1 MSDILFIIA
10 PHDFQDHEY
19 EIPKKIL
26 EQAGHN
32 VITASKISGEAIG
45 KFGAKV
51 NVNFTLDNV
60 DLNVYKAIV
69 FIGGPGAV
77 EYQTDE
83 AALELAKKAFIA
95 EKIIGAICI
104 APTILAYAGVLEGKK
119 TACWNGDG
127 IQKDVIEDHGGHFVD
142 DDVCIDGRIV
152 TANGPAAAEKFGH
165 LLVKV
170 LG

>member
-10 PHDFQDHEY
+10 PKDFQDHEY

-26 EQAGHN
+26 EKAGHN
-32 VITASKISGEAIG
+32 IVTASKIAGEAIG
-45 KFGAKV
+45 KFGARV

-60 DLNVYKAIV
+60 DLDAYEAIV

-119 TACWNGDG
+119 SACWNGDG
-127 IQKDVIEDHGGHFVD
+127 EQKDVIESNGGHFVD
-142 DDVCIDGRIV
+142 DDAYVDGLLV
-152 TANGPAAAEKFGH
+152 TANGPRVAEKFGN